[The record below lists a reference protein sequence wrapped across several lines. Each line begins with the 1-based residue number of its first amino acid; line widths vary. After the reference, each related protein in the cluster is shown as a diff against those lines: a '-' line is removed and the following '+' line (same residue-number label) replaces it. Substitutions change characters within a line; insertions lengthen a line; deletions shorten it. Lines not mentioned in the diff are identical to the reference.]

1 MLWSVAPEVR
11 SWLLPLS
18 LSLALVLLLLLLLL
32 MLFWWFLFARS
43 PPFAVT

>member
-11 SWLLPLS
+11 SWLLSLS
-18 LSLALVLLLLLLLL
+18 LSLVLVLLLLLLLL

-43 PPFAVT
+43 LPFAVT